1 MACSMHGAAT
11 ARSNAAAE
19 RAEHADAQC
28 SCIQKLLNTAY
39 SMQLY
44 THNIQ
49 QLLMYANEDD
59 DALTADARQQDD
71 DASGVTASPTE
82 RGG

>member
-1 MACSMHGAAT
+1 MTPDGYLDRLC
-11 ARSNAAAE
+11 E
-19 RAEHADAQC
+19 
-28 SCIQKLLNTAY
+28 
-39 SMQLY
+39 LY

-59 DALTADARQQDD
+59 DALTAAAHQQDD

>member
-1 MACSMHGAAT
+1 
-11 ARSNAAAE
+11 
-19 RAEHADAQC
+19 
-28 SCIQKLLNTAY
+28 
-39 SMQLY
+39 MQQH
-44 THNIQ
+44 THSIQ